1 MRPAPNNRSWVVIR
15 VYLCL
20 SVADKRYAILFCD
33 TTKSPMKTRPQEV
46 SELTSTLSAYIAG
59 AVRKPLPKEVAA
71 RAKLHLVDT
80 FAAMISGSRLLPGKT
95 GITYVKTLGGK
106 PEAGVIGSRIVTSA
120 ANAAL
125 ANGMSGHADETD
137 DTHPPSLTHPGTSVV
152 PAALAIGERGKLSG
166 SAVLRAIVLGYDI
179 CARVLLALKP
189 MPFLRSGHHAGAF
202 GQLFGAAAAA
212 GAILGLDAR
221 RVRYLLWYTGEQAA
235 GLYTM
240 FRDPEHIEKAYA
252 MGGMPAHNGTAAGLM
267 VASGF
272 TGVEDMFSG
281 ERDFFF
287 TFAPPEGADP
297 EALVRG
303 LGKDYELL
311 RGGIKRWPVGG
322 PIQGPLHVL
331 RDLIQQHNI
340 KADDVGKLVARLP
353 DKELEIVNNRDMPD
367 ICVQHLLAVML
378 QDGTVTFASA
388 HDFKRMK
395 NPRIQALRRRIEAI
409 GDPALTD
416 PERRWRCVMQIRLKD
431 GRTLEHRTM
440 AAKGS
445 YENPL
450 TPAEE
455 NEKALDLIAPVLG
468 KARAHSLLE
477 ALWVFETIKD
487 VRALRRLYAA

>member
-1 MRPAPNNRSWVVIR
+1 MR
-15 VYLCL
+15 
-20 SVADKRYAILFCD
+20 
-33 TTKSPMKTRPQEV
+33 RPHQPV
-46 SELTSTLSAYIAG
+46 SETTSKLSTYIAG
-59 AVRKPLPKEVAA
+59 AIRRPLPREVTA

-95 GITYVKTLGGK
+95 AIGHVKRLGGV
-106 PEAGVIGSRIVTSA
+106 PEAGVIGTPIVTSA

-125 ANGMSGHADETD
+125 ANGMCGHADETD
-137 DTHPPSLTHPGTSVV
+137 DTHPPTLTHPGTSVV
-152 PAALAIGERGKLSG
+152 PAALAIGERARLSG
-166 SAVLRAIVLGYDI
+166 QTVLRAIVLGYDI
-179 CARVLLALKP
+179 CARLLLSLKP

-212 GAILGLDAR
+212 GALLGFDAR
-221 RVRYLLWYTGEQAA
+221 RVRYLLSYTGEQAA

-252 MGGMPAHNGTAAGLM
+252 MGGMPAHNGTAAALM

-287 TFAPPEGADP
+287 TFAPTEGADR
-297 EALVRG
+297 EALVHG
-303 LGKDYELL
+303 LGESYEVL

-331 RDLIQQHNI
+331 HDLIRQHDFE
-340 KADDVGKLVARLP
+340 ADDVEKLVARLP

-378 QDGTVTFASA
+378 RDGTVTFKSA
-388 HDFKRMK
+388 HDFKHMK
-395 NPRIQALRRRIEAI
+395 DSRILALRKRIEAI

-416 PERRWRCVMQIRLKD
+416 IERRWRCVMEIRLKD
-431 GRTLEHRTM
+431 GRTLRHQTM

-450 TPAEE
+450 APEEE
-455 NEKALDLIAPVLG
+455 NEKALDLIVPVLG
-468 KARAHSLLE
+468 KARAKALLE
-477 ALWVFETIKD
+477 ALWTFDEIKD
-487 VRALRRLYAA
+487 VHALRRLYAK